1 MSEGPIDPVVVG
13 RSRNS
18 FAQAAQDAVNKWESQ
33 RGGAPDETVTL
44 RVIDMYVTA
53 EPEGPAES
61 GGHIG
66 DYIVVVRP
74 GG

>member
-18 FAQAAQDAVNKWESQ
+18 FADAAQNAVDKWENQ
-33 RGGAPDETVTL
+33 RGGAPDEPTTL
-44 RVIDMYVTA
+44 RVVDMYVVS
-53 EPEGPAES
+53 E
-61 GGHIG
+61 GHIG
-66 DYIVVVRP
+66 DYIVVLRT